1 MEARP
6 HREAVMILV
15 AAFFRIPDCSLCN
28 DKAPSGA
35 DLGLGRNCCMVNPS
49 SGEALTTLKPPRL
62 IYLIWPY
69 LEWNQQITCS
79 SRLCPLWLR
88 LRGSCQMFRLMMLT
102 ELQALWGTMQSI
114 GAVGIVIEYLV
125 LKYLITHVDT
135 TWALMKP
142 VTSLL
147 RTRPTI
153 LKLEVEMPTWP
164 GFW

>member
-1 MEARP
+1 
-6 HREAVMILV
+6 
-15 AAFFRIPDCSLCN
+15 
-28 DKAPSGA
+28 
-35 DLGLGRNCCMVNPS
+35 
-49 SGEALTTLKPPRL
+49 
-62 IYLIWPY
+62 
-69 LEWNQQITCS
+69 
-79 SRLCPLWLR
+79 
-88 LRGSCQMFRLMMLT
+88 
-102 ELQALWGTMQSI
+102 MQSI